1 MNQFNLILQ
10 DYANWKM
17 ENVEVLERFKHN
29 DSVIYD
35 RLEPVY
41 AVLNHIYEK
50 ALEEELSEDLE
61 TIFQVGLNYLHNQ
74 FEIIRVYYDKLFESD
89 CELFESF
96 APLVGYLLFISD
108 LRSDLEEYEEQIDF
122 EPLDQLETTIENM
135 IAERDDRF
143 EYAAQQ
149 LNNISQKIVD
159 QLDFQYVSV
168 IDIYV
173 EIAENLGVSL
183 STDEPFVIGED
194 V

>member
-17 ENVEVLERFKHN
+17 ENVEILERFKHN
-29 DSVIYD
+29 GSLIYD

-41 AVLNHIYEK
+41 AVLNHVYEM
-50 ALEEELSEDLE
+50 ALEEELSEDLQ
-61 TIFQVGLNYLHNQ
+61 TIFQVGLNYLHSQ
-74 FEIIRVYYDKLFESD
+74 FEVIRVYYEKLFESD
-89 CELFESF
+89 CDLFEKF

-108 LRSDLEEYEEQIDF
+108 FRADLEEYEELIDF
-122 EPLDQLETTIENM
+122 EPLDEVETMIENM

-143 EYAAQQ
+143 DYAAQQ
-149 LNNISQKIVD
+149 LNKTTKKIVD

>member
-17 ENVEVLERFKHN
+17 ENVEILERFKHN
-29 DSVIYD
+29 DSILYD

-41 AVLNHIYEK
+41 AVLNHVYEM
-50 ALEEELSEDLE
+50 ALEEELSEDLQ
-61 TIFQVGLNYLHNQ
+61 TIFQVGLNYLHSQ
-74 FEIIRVYYDKLFESD
+74 FEVIRVYYEKLFDSD
-89 CELFESF
+89 CNLFEEF

-108 LRSDLEEYEEQIDF
+108 FRADLEEYEELIDF
-122 EPLDQLETTIENM
+122 EPLDQVETMIENM

-149 LNNISQKIVD
+149 LNKTTNKIVE
-159 QLDFQYVSV
+159 QLDFEYVSV

-173 EIAENLGVSL
+173 EIAENLGVPL
-183 STDEPFVIGED
+183 STDEDFVIGED